1 MTSCDGVL
9 LPREHGELVFHGP
22 RGGID
27 ESVMANG
34 MENVPPGHAMIV
46 TTCKPLHCRFALLTI
61 NEHSI
66 SDGFCAVPAAASA
79 VPTLSRRFTP
89 LMLAGTPVQAPIV
102 TGMYADDQ
110 WDVVEVARGPV
121 DPLWR
126 NRVVDYACTRLYGG
140 ADVDKTYSENEVAI
154 RQYQRRVGQAIKLSQ
169 GPRTFKAC
177 VEMTATYCA
186 VGLCSGRAQA
196 VVGQFLD
203 LNRRLPTMREL
214 FFLLD
219 EDVYALYV
227 STSFADQKQL
237 RTSSSETVSS
247 QEEVEL
253 LEEVSSALPGHRWI
267 PPYITED
274 SDFGDVSFEDDF
286 GNGF

>member
-1 MTSCDGVL
+1 VGL
-9 LPREHGELVFHGP
+9 LILY
-22 RGGID
+22 GGT
-27 ESVMANG
+27 A
-34 MENVPPGHAMIV
+34 H
-46 TTCKPLHCRFALLTI
+46 
-61 NEHSI
+61 
-66 SDGFCAVPAAASA
+66 
-79 VPTLSRRFTP
+79 
-89 LMLAGTPVQAPIV
+89 
-102 TGMYADDQ
+102 
-110 WDVVEVARGPV
+110 
-121 DPLWR
+121 
-126 NRVVDYACTRLYGG
+126 YACTRQYSG
-140 ADVDKTYSENEVAI
+140 ANVNQTYSENEAAI
-154 RQYQRRVGQAIKLSQ
+154 RQYQLRVGQAIKLSQ

-227 STSFADQKQL
+227 STSFADQQQL
-237 RTSSSETVSS
+237 RTSSNETVSS
-247 QEEVEL
+247 QEEVET

-267 PPYITED
+267 PPYITEE
-274 SDFGDVSFEDDF
+274 SDFGDVTFEDDF